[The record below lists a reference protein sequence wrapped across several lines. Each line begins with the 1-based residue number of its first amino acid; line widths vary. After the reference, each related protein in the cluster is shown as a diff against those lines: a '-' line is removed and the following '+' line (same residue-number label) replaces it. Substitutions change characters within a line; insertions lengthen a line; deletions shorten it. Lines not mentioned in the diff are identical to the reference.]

1 MLRREA
7 HVGQHVC
14 LGLIHQRRE
23 LRDARPGLVC
33 DLAPLLSRRRRV
45 VLGEGGADPGRDDA
59 PLCLAGIGKRV
70 AHKVYAAALPGCPQ
84 NLDDGGLQPFVR
96 VRDHQLRPAQAAT
109 CQAAQE
115 LDPERL
121 GLAVAERHAE
131 HLAPTIVLTST
142 ATMTAT
148 ETMWWSRRALT

>member
-1 MLRREA
+1 MIRRPPRST
-7 HVGQHVC
+7 
-14 LGLIHQRRE
+14 LFPYTTLFR
-23 LRDARPGLVC
+23 
-33 DLAPLLSRRRRV
+33 S
-45 VLGEGGADPGRDDA
+45 EGGADPGRDDA

-109 CQAAQE
+109 CQPAQE

-131 HLAPTIVLTST
+131 HLAPTIGG
-142 ATMTAT
+142 
-148 ETMWWSRRALT
+148 

>member
-1 MLRREA
+1 MLGREA

-23 LRDARPGLVC
+23 LGDSWPGLVC

-70 AHKVYAAALPGCPQ
+70 AHEVYAAALPGGPQ

-96 VRDHQLRPAQAAT
+96 IRDHQLRPAQAAT
-109 CQAAQE
+109 S
-115 LDPERL
+115 RL
-121 GLAVAERHAE
+121 RRNSTQNGSASLW
-131 HLAPTIVLTST
+131 PTVMPSTSRRPSVLTPT

-148 ETMWWSRRALT
+148 ETMWWARRALT